1 MSDNKGDINTSVWDE
16 EWPRIT
22 WHYMP
27 TSPRPLVLLHF
38 CHSTDNITS
47 EAVASKRPSVITVH
61 SPSSRTAT
69 QQRIKTSAWCSIGWH
84 QVEHRP
90 SGFSMETIFS
100 TERFHA
106 NEQILSLTEFK
117 PELYFFC
124 CLKLKI
130 CFLNTTYRI
139 MLMVT
144 MTMNTS
150 KGEIDV
156 LFPDT
161 LAILIHSLAFAW
173 SFFSSG

>member
-117 PELYFFC
+117 PELYRDGA
-124 CLKLKI
+124 KI
-130 CFLNTTYRI
+130 DHSTT
-139 MLMVT
+139 
-144 MTMNTS
+144 NW
-150 KGEIDV
+150 
-156 LFPDT
+156 LFWPVC
-161 LAILIHSLAFAW
+161 ILCRVAKKMRDNYACYM
-173 SFFSSG
+173 